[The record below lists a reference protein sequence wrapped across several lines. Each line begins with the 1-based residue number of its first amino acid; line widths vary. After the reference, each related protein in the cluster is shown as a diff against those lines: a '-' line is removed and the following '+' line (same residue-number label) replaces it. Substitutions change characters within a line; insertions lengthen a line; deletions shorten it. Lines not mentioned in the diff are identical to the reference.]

1 MAIDREAFL
10 ATLEDSFSA
19 YYNIVPNEDETRL
32 PLAFRADYYSRNEK
46 YWLTKSVKIWGNE
59 TNEFAYIFAA
69 PTFDAALV
77 DDCIDYVLAEALPR
91 VKPHKEHQY
100 TNFKAIFIA
109 DSFDEAARK
118 AVTRRSFSKSYHFSL
133 HGYSTLLTAAVDL
146 SEEKTVTN
154 KAGYELVKYFRK
166 LFGVRKGND

>member
-10 ATLEDSFSA
+10 AVLEDSYSA
-19 YYNIVPNEDETRL
+19 YYTIFQNEDRTEL
-32 PLAFRADYYSRNEK
+32 PLAFRADYSSRDEK

-69 PTFDAALV
+69 PAFDPALADRCMDFV
-77 DDCIDYVLAEALPR
+77 IADALPR
-91 VKPHKEHQY
+91 VKPHSEHQY
-100 TNFKAIFIA
+100 TNFKAVFIA
-109 DSFDEAARK
+109 DSFDEATKK
-118 AVTRRSFSKSYHFSL
+118 AIMKRSFSKSYRFSL

-154 KAGYELVKYFRK
+154 KAGYEMAKYFRK
-166 LFGVRKGND
+166 LFDARKGE